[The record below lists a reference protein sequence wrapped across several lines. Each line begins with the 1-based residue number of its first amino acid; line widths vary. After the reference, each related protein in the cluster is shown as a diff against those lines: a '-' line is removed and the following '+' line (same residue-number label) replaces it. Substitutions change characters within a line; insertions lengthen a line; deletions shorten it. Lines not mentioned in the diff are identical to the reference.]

1 MLYKQQFYAE
11 LKRRFAELSLSQRN
25 GQSALCMAVFKKYRI
40 PLGMV
45 SDIVTLRT
53 DMEYALEVMLYC
65 IAATL
70 SSLAKDSI
78 LNIEP
83 VNLSMYF
90 SEREIKEYSNYKYQT
105 QTLEF
110 PYTFESLMVEIKPD
124 EQYIGKITVKELMKL
139 RDAQVI
145 NYNANTQ
152 RTMTLKRGNDFE
164 YYKIALN
171 KKAVN
176 KISELYRNRDFIPN
190 TITFNLSPEADF
202 IYKNGKLTINSAT
215 AFDIVD
221 GYHRYIAMSNLY
233 NLDETFD
240 YPMEVRVMFL
250 SEENAKQFIYQEA
263 QHTPLAK
270 ANLNTMNKN
279 AVSVKVCRF
288 VKNNLGDDVIN
299 QNGIINEALFV
310 RLIEIFYIEK
320 GSYERSKIIEV
331 ATKISDTINN
341 TLKIYPKLLDS
352 RWDNNFTIMFFGLA
366 SKQNLSGK
374 TLYEKAKEKANKI
387 IKEVKIEQLTAR
399 KLISLLK

>member
-25 GQSALCMAVFKKYRI
+25 GQSALCMAVFNKYRI
-40 PLGMV
+40 PRGMV
-45 SDIVTLRT
+45 SDSVTLRT

-70 SSLAKDSI
+70 SSLAKDGI

-90 SEREIKEYSNYKYQT
+90 SEREIKEYSNYKYHT

-110 PYTFESLMVEIKPD
+110 PYTFESLMVEVKPD

-310 RLIEIFYIEK
+310 KLIEILYIEK

-341 TLKIYPKLLDS
+341 TLKIYPKLLDN

-366 SKQNLSGK
+366 SKKNLSGK

>member
-310 RLIEIFYIEK
+310 RLIEILYIEK